1 MEIEMN
7 SGRHNWQKMNEHKK
21 LPHIKTPD
29 EINDNLN
36 KGKEGVGSQ
45 VYFRYCS
52 TCHQMDGEGDGNR
65 FPPLAQS
72 DWVNGNKSRLIEV
85 ILNGLEGPITIRG
98 KAYNNTMPSHK
109 FLSDQDIALVLTY
122 IRKTFN
128 NNNDSI
134 TAEQVKE
141 VRNKNAK

>member
-1 MEIEMN
+1 M
-7 SGRHNWQKMNEHKK
+7 
-21 LPHIKTPD
+21 
-29 EINDNLN
+29 
-36 KGKEGVGSQ
+36 
-45 VYFRYCS
+45 
-52 TCHQMDGEGDGNR
+52 
-65 FPPLAQS
+65 
-72 DWVNGNKSRLIEV
+72 NGNKSRLIEV